1 MRYDALAVAAL
12 MGLALVY
19 IHRRSRRSIRTAR
32 AAMFDACL
40 PLLDAYRVTQD
51 GLGFPVL
58 EGRYRG
64 HDVQIQPVVDH
75 VAVRKLPSLWLLV
88 TVRGPVRYEGT
99 LDFLVRPLNVE
110 FFSPSATL
118 EKRLPVPPG
127 WPPHSWLRTDDPER
141 MPPVEVVAPHIGFFE
156 DPKAKELLVTPQG
169 VRLVYQGKEGQRAH
183 YAVLRQVEFG
193 DIAVPPELAR
203 ELLDRA
209 LALYRDV
216 EREGRT

>member
-12 MGLALVY
+12 MGLALVS
-19 IHRRSRRSIRTAR
+19 IHWRTRRTIRRAR
-32 AAMFDACL
+32 AAMFDGCL
-40 PLLDAYRVTQD
+40 PLLEAYRVTQD
-51 GLGFPVL
+51 GLGFPIL

-64 HDVQIQPVVDH
+64 HDVEIQPVVDH

-88 TVRGPVRYEGT
+88 TVRGPVAYEGT

-110 FFSPSATL
+110 FFSPSGTL

-127 WPPHSWLRTDDPER
+127 WPQHAWLRTDDPER
-141 MPPVEVVAPHIGFFE
+141 MPPVERVAPHIQFFE
-156 DPKAKELLVTPQG
+156 DPRAKELLVTPRG

-203 ELLDRA
+203 SLLDRA
-209 LALYRDV
+209 LALHQDLEQR
-216 EREGRT
+216 ERA